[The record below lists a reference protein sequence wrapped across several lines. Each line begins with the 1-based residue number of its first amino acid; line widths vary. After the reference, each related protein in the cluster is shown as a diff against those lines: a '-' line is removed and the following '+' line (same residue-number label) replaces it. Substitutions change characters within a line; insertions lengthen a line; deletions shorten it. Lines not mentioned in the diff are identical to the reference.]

1 MQQQEGKRSSTI
13 PSSSSSSGPLRE
25 PRPTVPPS
33 ARAVPS
39 VYWQRRLIASRGP
52 GGPIEADEA
61 LESGRRVKE
70 VSRAN
75 GCGDKKKKRTKARA
89 PLARDPESANR
100 RYRPRL
106 LIYGGRK
113 VLPCD
118 VCNGESPGRGRR
130 ERLTFAAA
138 VAEREIGP
146 RGRRVRSERQAG
158 PRGARMLYSYLPR
171 RPDANDSCPRAS
183 IQPLCVLHSSQLRTF
198 CFFVLSRRGIA
209 EYGDLVRRFHFD
221 RTRKLSSIYEGD
233 GRSMGAS
240 FCDGRKLLNSLNP

>member
-1 MQQQEGKRSSTI
+1 M
-13 PSSSSSSGPLRE
+13 
-25 PRPTVPPS
+25 
-33 ARAVPS
+33 
-39 VYWQRRLIASRGP
+39 
-52 GGPIEADEA
+52 
-61 LESGRRVKE
+61 
-70 VSRAN
+70 
-75 GCGDKKKKRTKARA
+75 
-89 PLARDPESANR
+89 
-100 RYRPRL
+100 
-106 LIYGGRK
+106 
-113 VLPCD
+113 
-118 VCNGESPGRGRR
+118 
-130 ERLTFAAA
+130 TFAAA

-240 FCDGRKLLNSLNP
+240 FLRWNEAFELPESVTDGLYRWELGLISRCVGHWVRGFVEHRFRSLAREAVEQSHLPCSTYRRRPGSCVRHVQIRKIF